1 MKNLIILV
9 EDAIYANDGYKSR
22 IEMEM
27 GILGDEYNFFILAPS
42 MSDKT
47 IEFSIKNVKVI
58 KYKAFPSFV
67 PFVFNKLYLLRA
79 LKSLLQDC
87 PNAVVMCEALSSA
100 VCVYNFC
107 KKNDIK
113 FVFDCHG
120 TAPDEVYMCHKNI
133 AGLFFSKWLKKE
145 QSKVVFEASL
155 TVTVSFKQKE
165 LLNLPQ
171 EKWSFLPLLPS
182 NHFFTLPNKRND
194 IRRTLGIDDSTVV
207 FVYSGQNQKWQM
219 SKETIKF
226 FRRIEIREQN
236 CFLLVLTGQ
245 VNSFDTLCKEEN
257 IKNYKV
263 ISVQYSEM
271 PFYLDACDY
280 GFCLRAD
287 HIVNKVASPTK
298 VMEYLVRNV
307 RPVLTNYVGDFSEN
321 LRKLQLADIVDI
333 DDVYS
338 FNRKFIRS
346 SSKSYVVD
354 FAKSCKDHYISKIRA
369 LF

>member
-1 MKNLIILV
+1 MKNIIILV

-42 MSDKT
+42 MSDIP
-47 IEFSIKNVKVI
+47 IEFSIKNVRVI
-58 KYKAFPSFV
+58 KYKAFPSFI
-67 PFVFNKLYLLRA
+67 PFVFNKRFLLSA
-79 LKSLLQDC
+79 LKSLLHAY
-87 PNAVVMCEALSSA
+87 PNAVVICEALPSA
-100 VCVYNFC
+100 VCAYNFC

-133 AGLFFSKWLKKE
+133 AGLIFSKWLKKE
-145 QSKVVFEASL
+145 QSKVAFESSL
-155 TVTVSFKQKE
+155 TVTVSMKQKE
-165 LLNLPQ
+165 LLNLPK
-171 EKWSFLPLLPS
+171 EKWSILPMLPS
-182 NHFFTLPNKRND
+182 NHFFTLPNKRNE
-194 IRRTLGIDDSTVV
+194 IRKKLGIDDSTVV

-219 SKETIKF
+219 SQETIKF
-226 FRRIEIREQN
+226 FKRIEIRYPN

-245 VNSFDTLCKEEN
+245 VSSFNTLCKEEN
-257 IKNYKV
+257 INNYKV
-263 ISVQYSEM
+263 ISVKYSEM

-307 RPVLTNYVGDFSEN
+307 RPILTNYVGDFSEN
-321 LRKLQLADIVDI
+321 LSKLKLADIVNI
-333 DDVYS
+333 DDVYLLKG
-338 FNRKFIRS
+338 RIIQL
-346 SSKSYVVD
+346 SSKSYVID
-354 FAKSCKDHYISKIRA
+354 FAKSSKDQYASKIRA